1 MGYFD
6 NKKVVVTGGSSGI
19 GFGIAKLFAE
29 NGATVI
35 LIARN
40 AEKLEG
46 AYKKIQDINS
56 HVYKYACD
64 VSNPSEIEDTCEKIC
79 KEVGVPDVLANVAGG
94 FTEKISWDKITPEVL
109 EQSMRTNLFS
119 GFYFTKFFAGAMKDN
134 SVKGSIVNIGSS
146 SALQVKRGR
155 IQYTLSKS
163 GVHTMTKVLA
173 LDLAQ
178 YGIRV
183 NSIAPGP
190 TKTEKIEKRFDDPK
204 LREQELKRMKS
215 IPLGRLADVEEIAN
229 TVYFLASDK
238 ASFITGVVLPVDGG
252 YTVGIY

>member
-1 MGYFD
+1 M
-6 NKKVVVTGGSSGI
+6 
-19 GFGIAKLFAE
+19 
-29 NGATVI
+29 
-35 LIARN
+35 
-40 AEKLEG
+40 
-46 AYKKIQDINS
+46 
-56 HVYKYACD
+56 
-64 VSNPSEIEDTCEKIC
+64 
-79 KEVGVPDVLANVAGG
+79 
-94 FTEKISWDKITPEVL
+94 
-109 EQSMRTNLFS
+109 
-119 GFYFTKFFAGAMKDN
+119 
-134 SVKGSIVNIGSS
+134 KGSIVNIGSS

-190 TKTEKIEKRFDDPK
+190 TKTENRKRFDDPK

-238 ASFITGVVLPVDGG
+238 ASL
-252 YTVGIY
+252 